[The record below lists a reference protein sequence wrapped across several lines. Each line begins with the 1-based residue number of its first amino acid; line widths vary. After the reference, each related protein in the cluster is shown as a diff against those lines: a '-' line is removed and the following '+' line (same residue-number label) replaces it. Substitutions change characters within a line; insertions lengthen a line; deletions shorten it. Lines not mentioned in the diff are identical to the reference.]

1 VPLNL
6 EDAKKD
12 LDVAFKQEFDQLLL
26 SWCMRINIL
35 IMNLG
40 LGDLPRL

>member
-1 VPLNL
+1 LHERIIKISGRLGADGKEFVPLNL

-26 SWCMRINIL
+26 S
-35 IMNLG
+35 
-40 LGDLPRL
+40 